1 MASLKETKERIT
13 SVKSTLKI
21 TSAMKMVASAKLHKA
36 QSAIENMLPYERKL
50 QEMLQLLLASLNDI
64 ERSEVGIF
72 SSQAGGGSPF
82 TTRAT
87 LGNVRGGT
95 LQGGAERSEAVG
107 KGLTANGDFLED
119 KYGRSKVAI
128 VAVSSNSSLCGGFNS
143 NAIRET
149 RNRIAELTS
158 AGERIEVISV
168 GKKMAEAMRKA
179 GYPSSDWSDLLNH
192 PSYQSAADFA
202 RTQLVEQF
210 NDGKYS
216 RIELI
221 YNHFVSTS
229 SQKARVETYLPMDI
243 ASSVQPGQNVSVP
256 EDFILEPTAREILE
270 GLRPQ
275 VLALRIYTVILDS
288 LAAEHAARTV
298 AMQTATENGEN
309 ILQELTLE
317 YNKGRQQKITN
328 EILDIVGG
336 SLK

>member
-1 MASLKETKERIT
+1 MASLKETKERIA

-50 QEMLQLLLASLNDI
+50 QEMLQMLLASLGD
-64 ERSEVGIF
+64 S
-72 SSQAGGGSPF
+72 GGQSLSNRLISFDPTASGHPSYV
-82 TTRAT
+82 AE
-87 LGNVRGGT
+87 GGT
-95 LQGGAERSEAVG
+95 
-107 KGLTANGDFLED
+107 GLRGTAATAAPVLI
-119 KYGRSKVAI
+119 VAI
-128 VAVSSNSSLCGGFNS
+128 SSNSSLCGGFNS
-143 NAIRET
+143 NVIRET
-149 RNRIAELTS
+149 KNRIQQLKGQGCEV
-158 AGERIEVISV
+158 EVISV
-168 GKKMAEAMRKA
+168 GRKMADAMRKL
-179 GYPSSDWSDLLNH
+179 GYLSSDWSDLLNH

-202 RTQLVEQF
+202 RTQLVEPF
-210 NDGKYS
+210 NVGRYS

-229 SQKARVETYLPMDI
+229 SQKVHLDTYLPMDM
-243 ASSVQPGQNVSVP
+243 ASAVQPGSNVSVP
-256 EDFILEPTAREILE
+256 EEFILEPTAQEMLE